1 MFACAC
7 IYVYMNEVNT
17 YDSTW
22 MLHLKN
28 VNTCVH
34 VCLRRTFHLTT
45 SSHVHMCF
53 SSIYVIHVPSIYANT
68 CVRVPLLFMAPCVL
82 FMAPCV
88 HNAAIY
94 ISACALE
101 AYVPLLEAYSIRLH
115 EMRTLYVYIS
125 SHVSMYML
133 ALHIDVYRCRL
144 YVSM

>member
-68 CVRVPLLFMAPCVL
+68 CVRVPLLFMAPCV
-82 FMAPCV
+82 